1 VPYARRSS
9 EMSVY
14 GKVILLIEKDLTK
27 KTKNKINS
35 NLKFGADESSG
46 IRQAKFVA
54 Q

>member
-1 VPYARRSS
+1 VLYARRSS
-9 EMSVY
+9 GMSVY
-14 GKVILLIEKDLTK
+14 TKVVVIEKRPIKL
-27 KTKNKINS
+27 KIITS